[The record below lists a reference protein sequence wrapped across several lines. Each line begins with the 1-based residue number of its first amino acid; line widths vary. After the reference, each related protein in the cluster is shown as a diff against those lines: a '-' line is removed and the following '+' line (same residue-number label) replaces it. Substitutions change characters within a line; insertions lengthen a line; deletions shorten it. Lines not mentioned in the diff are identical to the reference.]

1 MGDQERIDISAT
13 KQGNGGR
20 ATKGS
25 SQGDHE
31 GRPLAYPLIQLPPAL
46 EV

>member
-20 ATKGS
+20 ATEGS

-31 GRPLAYPLIQLPPAL
+31 GRPYYAYETACQARP
-46 EV
+46 